1 MDTQNRQTISGFTQA
16 IASLL
21 GVTTNEVT
29 GANNTGRLSMA
40 SKVGDDVPEAAAIVE
55 RFGNGVRVSSMGW
68 TDRDAAE
75 ELIRY
80 LLRTNTV
87 PHLYIPEGIVSR
99 GGFQFNGVERLEEI
113 HGEWYYVVPTRGG

>member
-1 MDTQNRQTISGFTQA
+1 M
-16 IASLL
+16 